1 MRRPFKPYTMDNDIW
16 LIKEDKLIIGIND
29 LVNKLHISTIDLS
42 YRTGIDEKKL
52 VMILAGKHELSVQD
66 LLRLMS
72 EVPGIDKILRQV

>member
-52 VMILAGKHELSVQD
+52 VMILSGKHELSVQD

>member
-52 VMILAGKHELSVQD
+52 VMILSGKHELSVQD

-72 EVPGIDKILRQV
+72 EVPGIDKVLRQV